1 MNVLKKVLVLV
12 VVAVTF
18 SCQRV
23 KEATVF
29 TENNIAVI
37 PKPAHLQ
44 LNAGSFQF
52 SKNTQFIVANAAQTE
67 IASIL
72 TDKFKKVSGWN
83 LEVSAQAPKKDFI
96 QFVVNENLEDEAY
109 KLDVNSDRV
118 IIISKGN
125 AGFLY
130 GMETLRQLLPVSIES
145 SNLVTNTKWIIPNVS
160 INDQPRYKYRG
171 LMLDVSR
178 HFFKMDYLKKT
189 VDRLAMLKNECTAL
203 AFSRRSRVAY

>member
-1 MNVLKKVLVLV
+1 M
-12 VVAVTF
+12 
-18 SCQRV
+18 
-23 KEATVF
+23 F

-178 HFFKMDYLKKT
+178 HFFKMDYVKKT
-189 VDRLAMLKNECTAL
+189 IDRMAMLKMNVL
-203 AFSRRSRVAY
+203 